1 MPKTKTLIADDE
13 PLARQT
19 VRALLA
25 ADAEIEVVGEARNG
39 AEAIAAIRTH
49 RPDLLFLDIQM
60 PRQNG
65 FEVIEAAGNLA
76 PVVVFVTAYNQ
87 YAVEAFRAE
96 AFDYLLKPFDDD
108 RFFKVLARVK
118 THFSLKEWSVVGRRL
133 SGAFPPESQSSSLD
147 RLVIRSGNRVVVIPV
162 RQVDFIESA
171 DNYVIIHSG
180 GATHLIR
187 QTMQEL
193 IASLDPQKFLRV
205 HRSAAVNLDR
215 VRELRVESHGE
226 ALALLD
232 TGATVKVS
240 RYRRA
245 ELEQALSLL
254 SLFNR
259 RR

>member
-96 AFDYLLKPFDDD
+96 AFDYLLN
-108 RFFKVLARVK
+108 
-118 THFSLKEWSVVGRRL
+118 GR
-133 SGAFPPESQSSSLD
+133 SWGA
-147 RLVIRSGNRVVVIPV
+147 G
-162 RQVDFIESA
+162 
-171 DNYVIIHSG
+171 
-180 GATHLIR
+180 
-187 QTMQEL
+187 
-193 IASLDPQKFLRV
+193 
-205 HRSAAVNLDR
+205 
-215 VRELRVESHGE
+215 
-226 ALALLD
+226 
-232 TGATVKVS
+232 
-240 RYRRA
+240 
-245 ELEQALSLL
+245 
-254 SLFNR
+254 
-259 RR
+259 

>member
-1 MPKTKTLIADDE
+1 M
-13 PLARQT
+13 
-19 VRALLA
+19 
-25 ADAEIEVVGEARNG
+25 
-39 AEAIAAIRTH
+39 
-49 RPDLLFLDIQM
+49 
-60 PRQNG
+60 
-65 FEVIEAAGNLA
+65 
-76 PVVVFVTAYNQ
+76 
-87 YAVEAFRAE
+87 
-96 AFDYLLKPFDDD
+96 
-108 RFFKVLARVK
+108 
-118 THFSLKEWSVVGRRL
+118 
-133 SGAFPPESQSSSLD
+133 
-147 RLVIRSGNRVVVIPV
+147 IRSGNRVVVIPV